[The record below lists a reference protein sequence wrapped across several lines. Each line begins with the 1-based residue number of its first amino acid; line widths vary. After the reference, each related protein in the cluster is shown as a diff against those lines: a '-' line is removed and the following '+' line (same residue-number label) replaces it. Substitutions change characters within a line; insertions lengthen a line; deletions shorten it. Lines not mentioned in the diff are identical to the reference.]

1 MRQRDQNL
9 LSIGTAFSVDTFMG
23 RKMSRSCLSQLRHT
37 ACPYF
42 LGETRPDLG
51 TAFLRELTEGRT
63 NEDVQ
68 RGSPSF
74 KCPPPED
81 PHYYFEP
88 HRSIIT
94 IELRQNARMSGDSAS
109 LKLVASIVSP
119 QFRPIFPF
127 PHFNHMQS
135 IVAREAF
142 GTDENLVI
150 SAPTGSGK
158 TVIHEL
164 AICRIIQERGSRSV
178 RCVYIA
184 PNKSLCQQKA
194 KEWSAKFSVV
204 NQKVIELTG
213 DSDPKESLLNVA
225 KASIIVTTPEKW
237 DSMTRTWRDHIYLMS
252 NIDLLLVDEIHH
264 LGEDR
269 GATLEAVVVRMKYLA
284 SLTRDG
290 FENKSPQ
297 TERNR

>member
-1 MRQRDQNL
+1 
-9 LSIGTAFSVDTFMG
+9 
-23 RKMSRSCLSQLRHT
+23 MS
-37 ACPYF
+37 
-42 LGETRPDLG
+42 D
-51 TAFLRELTEGRT
+51 
-63 NEDVQ
+63 N
-68 RGSPSF
+68 
-74 KCPPPED
+74 
-81 PHYYFEP
+81 
-88 HRSIIT
+88 
-94 IELRQNARMSGDSAS
+94 NAS
-109 LKLVASIVSP
+109 LKSVASVVSAE
-119 QFRPIFPF
+119 FRQIFPF
-127 PHFNHMQS
+127 PFFNHMQS

-142 GTDENLVI
+142 GCDENLVI

-164 AICRIIQERGSRSV
+164 AICRVLQQRGSRSV

-194 KEWSAKFSVV
+194 KEWTTKFSKVQ
-204 NQKVIELTG
+204 QKVIELTG

-237 DSMTRTWRDHIYLMS
+237 DSMTRSWRDHIYLMS

-284 SLTRDG
+284 ALSRDG
-290 FENKSPQ
+290 DENISPQ
-297 TERNR
+297 RGRGR